1 LPADLLIYLGVLAA
15 LWVIYSA
22 RKHWRRRS
30 RPDLGNADAYEGNL
44 IIPPVPT
51 RHGMH
56 GSGHVHH
63 DAGHI
68 GHGHVG
74 HSDGG
79 AGHH

>member
-22 RKHWRRRS
+22 RKRWRRHG

-44 IIPPVPT
+44 IIPLVPT
-51 RHGMH
+51 RHGTH
-56 GSGHVHH
+56 GSGHIPH
-63 DAGHI
+63 DAGHMGHSHI
-68 GHGHVG
+68 GHG
-74 HSDGG
+74 DGG